1 MLRVTH
7 EKRSSGTKIN
17 LEGTAG
23 ADGIERGK
31 ERHSSGTSTR
41 SAGRERK
48 KHKLGLI
55 KEEDT
60 DSESTQNQKEWS
72 EDEFLLSYND
82 ALEWGKGL
90 ISLMKSS
97 IKSIKIS
104 TRSVSKELK
113 RLKIAKNANEKR
125 MDDLENAMQN
135 VSDNVEKWVKEEA
148 VLLAQMN
155 DLRERHD

>member
-1 MLRVTH
+1 MLKVTH

-23 ADGIERGK
+23 ANNIDRRK
-31 ERHSSGTSTR
+31 DKRRHSSGSSTR
-41 SAGRERK
+41 SAGHERK

-60 DSESTQNQKEWS
+60 DSESTENQKEWL

-82 ALEWGKGL
+82 APEWGKGL
-90 ISLMKSS
+90 ISFMKSS

-104 TRSVSKELK
+104 TRSMSKG
-113 RLKIAKNANEKR
+113 
-125 MDDLENAMQN
+125 
-135 VSDNVEKWVKEEA
+135 
-148 VLLAQMN
+148 
-155 DLRERHD
+155 

>member
-23 ADGIERGK
+23 ANNIDRRK
-31 ERHSSGTSTR
+31 DKRRHSSGSSTR
-41 SAGRERK
+41 SAGHERK

-60 DSESTQNQKEWS
+60 DSESTENQKEWL
-72 EDEFLLSYND
+72 EDEFLFPYND
-82 ALEWGKGL
+82 APEWGKGL
-90 ISLMKSS
+90 ISFMKSS

-104 TRSVSKELK
+104 TRSVSSELK
-113 RLKIAKNANEKR
+113 RLKIAKKQ
-125 MDDLENAMQN
+125 M
-135 VSDNVEKWVKEEA
+135 KKE
-148 VLLAQMN
+148 
-155 DLRERHD
+155 